1 MVRSVSWRIFLP
13 AAAEPPKNITGA
25 VWLLADMSLNIW
37 ALSIVKALGL
47 GFPAFQI
54 VFLRALVGLVLMVP
68 WIFRYRHSFLNLPD
82 LSLHAL
88 RVVFSAIALTA
99 SFYAIARL
107 PLALFTAI
115 GFTRPILTMVAAA
128 IILREV
134 ISRGRWVAAFV
145 GLLGV
150 IIAVDP
156 SQMVGGGGLAAQIV
170 TVLAA
175 TAVVI
180 VTRQLVA
187 APTVVM
193 MTFYT
198 AGLTVI
204 AAPFAYASWQPVPVN
219 QWPALL
225 AVGAFAQCAQFC
237 FLRAHRYGQAAFLA
251 VLSYASL
258 IFSTSVGYWVFGEVP
273 NAGFWF
279 GASLIV
285 AATLWITLRRE
296 APLGAT
302 SK

>member
-1 MVRSVSWRIFLP
+1 
-13 AAAEPPKNITGA
+13 
-25 VWLLADMSLNIW
+25 MSLNIW
-37 ALSIVKALGL
+37 ALAIVKSIGL
-47 GFPAFQI
+47 GVPAFQI
-54 VFLRALVGLVLMVP
+54 VFLRALVGLVLMLP
-68 WIFRYRHSFLNLPD
+68 WIISQRDAFRNLPD
-82 LSLHAL
+82 LHLHAM

-115 GFTRPILTMVAAA
+115 SFTRPILTMIAAA
-128 IILREV
+128 LILREV
-134 ISRGRWVAAFV
+134 ITRGRWVAALI

-150 IIAVDP
+150 IIAVEP
-156 SQMVGGGGLAAQIV
+156 SELSGGSGLFAQVI

-180 VTRQLVA
+180 ITRRLVE

-204 AAPFAYASWQPVPVN
+204 AAPFALGTWHPVAAD

-225 AVGAFAQCAQFC
+225 AIGAFAQAAQFC

-251 VLSYASL
+251 ILSYASL
-258 IFSTSVGYWVFGEVP
+258 LFSTTIGYFVFDEIP
-273 NAGFWF
+273 SFSFWI
-279 GASLIV
+279 GASLII
-285 AATLWITLRRE
+285 AATLWITLRRTPQRL
-296 APLGAT
+296 A
-302 SK
+302 

>member
-1 MVRSVSWRIFLP
+1 
-13 AAAEPPKNITGA
+13 
-25 VWLLADMSLNIW
+25 MSLNIW
-37 ALSIVKALGL
+37 ALAIVKAIGL

-54 VFLRALVGLVLMVP
+54 VFLRALVGLVIMLP
-68 WIFRYRHSFLNLPD
+68 WIVKQRSAFSNLPD
-82 LSLHAL
+82 LQLHTM

-115 GFTRPILTMVAAA
+115 SFTRPILTMIAAA
-128 IILREV
+128 ILLREV
-134 ISRGRWVAAFV
+134 ITRGRWLAAFA

-150 IIAVDP
+150 IIAVEP
-156 SQMVGGGGLAAQIV
+156 SELSGGSGLFAQVI

-180 VTRQLVA
+180 ITRRLVE

-204 AAPFAYASWQPVPVN
+204 AAPFAYSSWQTVAAN
-219 QWPALL
+219 EWPALL
-225 AVGAFAQCAQFC
+225 AVGAFAQAAQFC

-251 VLSYASL
+251 ILSYASL
-258 IFSTSVGYWVFGEVP
+258 LFSTTIGYFVFNEVP
-273 NAGFWF
+273 SLSFWV
-279 GASLIV
+279 GASLIIS
-285 AATLWITLRRE
+285 ATLWITLRS
-296 APLGAT
+296 APT
-302 SK
+302 SLPASR